1 MTTSSTTAVLFF
13 GSVVSL
19 ALPARPQ
26 QTKATASTTQ
36 TTAPAQQSKSTAV
49 HANPDKRQIL
59 VTSGIL
65 SLLSSSEADLV
76 TGDASGHPITL
87 TFLCDQNTKEDKAS
101 KGDGVNILYVANGRS
116 NLALAIHLI
125 QSAGGTK
132 GSPGEV
138 GGVAKA
144 EPTRATGSSGEIG
157 GIASASP
164 PPPAYS
170 LSPSDAQSLQKKL
183 EGDFGLTVA
192 DGNTKPAY
200 GRIVTL
206 KNHDLAA
213 SLSSDI
219 TPWNIYVNG
228 GIQTDLYGTITTT
241 ATGGSSSFGSLLPG
255 LTHKPPSEQTPQYV
269 FTPGDTLEVV
279 DVEVDGNSVL
289 LKLAAERPAHRSS
302 TGAFSS
308 AVGSTT
314 QRRVYST
321 LAFPITSDDTPPA
334 NTVEQQIAQFLDP
347 KSPSVYSAGQGTTV
361 GTHAPAAAS
370 AAPAAAAPPAPAAAP
385 AASAEAP
392 AAQAPA
398 PAAASAAPAAQ
409 ATIALG
415 QTQKQVIE
423 VLGEPPK
430 IVKLNEREIY
440 IYKDLK
446 ITFVKGKVTDVQ

>member
-1 MTTSSTTAVLFF
+1 MRTPRTTAVLFF
-13 GSVVSL
+13 GCVVLLS
-19 ALPARPQ
+19 LPAHPQ
-26 QTKATASTTQ
+26 QTKAASTTQ

-59 VTSGIL
+59 VKSGTL

-76 TGDASGHPITL
+76 TGDAAGHPITL
-87 TFLCDQNTKEDKAS
+87 TFLCDKNTKEDKAS
-101 KGDGVNILYVANGRS
+101 KGDPVNILYVANGHN
-116 NLALAIHLI
+116 NLALVIHLI
-125 QSAGGTK
+125 QSSGDTK
-132 GSPGEV
+132 GSPDEV

-144 EPTRATGSSGEIG
+144 EPARATGISGEIG
-157 GIASASP
+157 GVASASP

-170 LSPSDAQSLQKKL
+170 LSPFEAQSLQKKL

-192 DGNTKPAY
+192 DGDTKPAY

-213 SLSSDI
+213 SLSSDT

-228 GIQTDLYGTITTT
+228 GIQTDLYGTTTT
-241 ATGGSSSFGSLLPG
+241 TTTTSSSSLQSAFPTW
-255 LTHKPPSEQTPQYV
+255 THKPPSEETPKYV

-289 LKLAAERPAHRSS
+289 LKLAAERPAHS
-302 TGAFSS
+302 FSS
-308 AVGSTT
+308 GGFGAVASTT

-334 NTVEQQIAQFLDP
+334 STVEQQIAQLLDP
-347 KSPSVYSAGQGTTV
+347 KSPTVYNAGQSTTV
-361 GTHAPAAAS
+361 GTQTPAATS
-370 AAPAAAAPPAPAAAP
+370 AAGAAAAP
-385 AASAEAP
+385 AASA
-392 AAQAPA
+392 
-398 PAAASAAPAAQ
+398 AAPAAP

-423 VLGEPPK
+423 ALGEPQS

-440 IYKDLK
+440 VYKDLK

>member
-1 MTTSSTTAVLFF
+1 MTTSRTTAVLFF
-13 GSVVSL
+13 GFVVSL
-19 ALPARPQ
+19 AFPARPQ
-26 QTKATASTTQ
+26 QTKPAASKTQ
-36 TTAPAQQSKSTAV
+36 TTAPSQQSKSTAI
-49 HANPDKRQIL
+49 HANPDQRQIL

-76 TGDASGHPITL
+76 VRRDAHGHPVTL
-87 TFLCDQNTKEDKAS
+87 TFLCDKNTKEDKAS
-101 KGDGVNILYVANGRS
+101 KGDAVNILYVANGHS
-116 NLALAIHLI
+116 NLALVIHLI
-125 QSAGGTK
+125 QSSGDTK
-132 GSPGEV
+132 GSPDEV

-144 EPTRATGSSGEIG
+144 EPTSATGSSGEIG
-157 GIASASP
+157 GVASASP

-192 DGNTKPAY
+192 DGDTKPAY

-213 SLSSDI
+213 SLSSDT

-228 GIQTDLYGTITTT
+228 GIQTDLYGTTTT
-241 ATGGSSSFGSLLPG
+241 TTTTSSSSLKSAFPTW
-255 LTHKPPSEQTPQYV
+255 THKPPSEETPKYV

-289 LKLAAERPAHRSS
+289 LKLAAERPAHGLSS
-302 TGAFSS
+302 GGFGAV
-308 AVGSTT
+308 ASTT

-334 NTVEQQIAQFLDP
+334 STVEQQIAQLLDP
-347 KSPSVYSAGQGTTV
+347 KSPSVYNAGQSTTV
-361 GTHAPAAAS
+361 GTQTPSATS
-370 AAPAAAAPPAPAAAP
+370 AAGAAAAP
-385 AASAEAP
+385 AASA
-392 AAQAPA
+392 
-398 PAAASAAPAAQ
+398 AAPSAP

-423 VLGEPPK
+423 ALGNPER
-430 IVKLNEREIY
+430 IVKMNKREIY
-440 IYKDLK
+440 VYKDRRV
-446 ITFVKGKVTDVQ
+446 TFVKGKVTDVQ